1 MLARVMGE
9 EIPGNANGIA
19 RSLDEGWHYRPDWR
33 NSVVEAYLVEKPLRE
48 PPWEALRGE
57 DAFVRQFFF
66 FRRCGRC
73 LERPA
78 FKWAYECHVNN
89 AITGAASLIKALTV
103 ARVPVN
109 EIAGKL
115 RTTRK
120 NIALFQRLY
129 FDAIRYLDDQGWI
142 ASIVFAPLKNPNDPA
157 EFRERHLMTAAF
169 LRGERGVGQ
178 VFCPTVTLTP
188 EERDE
193 RLQEIRAALTTRA
206 SEFIMNLRTDLV
218 PPAREDFE
226 ALIKLLDASARQR
239 APDDKGNTWLDFL
252 NRLYGAAEEA
262 AERPE
267 NHDNPVLQMVRK
279 TLTEPEAEGG
289 PQKVLTW

>member
-1 MLARVMGE
+1 MGGE
-9 EIPGNANGIA
+9 AQRHPNDIP
-19 RSLDEGWHYRPDWR
+19 RSLDQGWHYRPDWR

-66 FRRCGRC
+66 FRRCGGC

-89 AITGAASLIKALTV
+89 AITGAASLVKALTV

-129 FDAIRYLDDQGWI
+129 FDAIRYLDDQGWL
-142 ASIVFAPLKNPNDPA
+142 ASIIFAPLKNPNDPA
-157 EFRERHLMTAAF
+157 EFRDRHLMTAAF
-169 LRGERGVGQ
+169 LHGERGVGQ

-206 SEFIMNLRTDLV
+206 SEFIMNLRIDLV

-226 ALIKLLDASARQR
+226 ALIKLLDASARQP
-239 APDDKGNTWLDFL
+239 APDSGDKNWAFSVAMLCSQ
-252 NRLYGAAEEA
+252 AAKA

-267 NHDNPVLQMVRK
+267 NHDNPVLQMVHK
-279 TLTEPEAEGG
+279 TLTEPEAEG
-289 PQKVLTW
+289 PKKALSW